1 MRAFWIGLFDT
12 LAHQM
17 IQVCFIVGPTSHFLL
32 LSVSTQIDVQWND
45 AAICLMDKMAVN
57 LNTFG
62 PFVGYGI
69 GSNEDSIRIV
79 NMEQCSM
86 WLRTLRYS
94 LSLWYHVIRDW
105 CEKLLLSP
113 YGMTS
118 LSTIYNMENYYLLQL
133 KSRQGSITSLLRYLR
148 NFTVDPFLL
157 YNSFLGWVV

>member
-12 LAHQM
+12 LA
-17 IQVCFIVGPTSHFLL
+17 PSDDPSLL
-32 LSVSTQIDVQWND
+32 HCRAHVPLPLAICLYTPTQIDVQWND

-57 LNTFG
+57 LDTFG

-94 LSLWYHVIRDW
+94 LSL
-105 CEKLLLSP
+105 
-113 YGMTS
+113 
-118 LSTIYNMENYYLLQL
+118 
-133 KSRQGSITSLLRYLR
+133 
-148 NFTVDPFLL
+148 
-157 YNSFLGWVV
+157 